1 MVLCLPSSGF
11 AADDLFM
18 GGFDGIWE
26 GTLKWVNP
34 KQMDQSKI
42 LSSDWIA
49 KHEGMQIRLV
59 IQKNVAKVFLK
70 YPGKWREIMPGQFIS
85 KSHKTNAIV
94 YAFNSSGDI
103 YDKTGKG
110 GWVETWNFTLTHKD
124 KEILYGYFIK
134 SVNNYLLSYD
144 SKDEKGTII
153 GRFYRSAF
161 GELKKVKN
169 G

>member
-1 MVLCLPSSGF
+1 M
-11 AADDLFM
+11 
-18 GGFDGIWE
+18 
-26 GTLKWVNP
+26 
-34 KQMDQSKI
+34 
-42 LSSDWIA
+42 
-49 KHEGMQIRLV
+49 HIRLV

-70 YPGKWREIMPGQFIS
+70 YPGKWREIMPGQFNS

-94 YAFNSSGDI
+94 YAFNSSGDM

-161 GELKKVKN
+161 GALKKVKN
-169 G
+169 R